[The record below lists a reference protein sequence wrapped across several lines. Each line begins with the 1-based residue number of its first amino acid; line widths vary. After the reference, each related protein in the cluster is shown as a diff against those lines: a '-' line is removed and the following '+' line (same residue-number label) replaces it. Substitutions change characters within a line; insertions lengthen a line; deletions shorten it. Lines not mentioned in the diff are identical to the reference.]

1 MNIDLR
7 RARRLE
13 TQVQTF
19 LTSLRSGVN
28 VSNISLSIY
37 EDPKKTIDDRD
48 AEISKMIQDS
58 IRLTEARYEI
68 RRKIDKAKRS
78 EIDGLIAAEAE
89 QAAKIAILEAMAHL
103 RPLTG
108 RDEAVAISRLDTYR
122 TNVKTSTAQSSST
135 QDQVDLYTVIRQKR
149 QAEYATSLK
158 EMKKIQQNIRD
169 EISSKNASTF
179 ITLSAETIE
188 TLREFKLVD

>member
-19 LTSLRSGVN
+19 LSELSRGVN
-28 VSNISLSIY
+28 ISSISLSIY
-37 EDPKKTIDDRD
+37 ESAKKTLDDRD
-48 AEISKMIQDS
+48 AEIVKMVDDT

-68 RRKIDKAKRS
+68 RREIDKAKKS
-78 EIDGLIAAEAE
+78 AIDGLISVEAE
-89 QAAKIAILEAMAHL
+89 LAAKIGVYEMVSST
-103 RPLTG
+103 RPLSE

-122 TNVKTSTAQSSST
+122 TNVKTSTSQAQS
-135 QDQVDLYTVIRQKR
+135 QDQVDLYTVIRQAR
-149 QAEYATSLK
+149 QVEFASKLK
-158 EMKKIQQNIRD
+158 ELKKIQQNVRD

-179 ITLSAETIE
+179 ITLSPETVE

>member
-19 LTSLRSGVN
+19 LTSLRTGVN
-28 VSNISLSIY
+28 ISSISLSIY
-37 EDPKKTIDDRD
+37 EDPKKTINDRD
-48 AEISKMIQDS
+48 AEIAKMISDS
-58 IRLTEARYEI
+58 MRLTEARYEI
-68 RRKIDKAKRS
+68 RREIDKAKKVA
-78 EIDGLIAAEAE
+78 IDGLIAVEAE
-89 QAAKIAILEAMAHL
+89 QAAKITVLESVTGL
-103 RPLTG
+103 RALTE
-108 RDEAVAISRLDTYR
+108 RDESVAISRLDTYR
-122 TNVKTSTAQSSST
+122 TNVKTATSQTSS
-135 QDQVDLYTVIRQKR
+135 QDQVDLYTVIRQAR
-149 QAEYATSLK
+149 QAEYSASLK

-179 ITLSAETIE
+179 ITLSPETIE